1 MDVMVFKFY
10 KKKNYE
16 IKIGSCIFICDI
28 NIKYITNKIMT
39 SYLTVNLNDNKISI
53 KINFAKNPVINKD
66 NIKMYEKF
74 SLNDY
79 IEVNKSNYNSLYNY
93 NFISPFEIPEQ
104 IIDFSKENITDYIQN
119 IQYLNLNSINLQL
132 ILKEC

>member
-1 MDVMVFKFY
+1 MVFKFY